1 MTARARRDGISD
13 AIDISSLWHI
23 SPALGSAVTAATQV
37 LVLAAQ
43 RTSQWLRKVHRTMS
57 SAIVIPSSSP
67 PRVFAR
73 SPTSIDSS
81 PKSLPSPSQLFG
93 DGSPSRKRFKSNGVT
108 RDGFTAGFSSAKSLL
123 KSRPGAENVP
133 LRTPAKE
140 KFKTATI
147 IEKRSPRF
155 VLQQLEDKR
164 KDVIT
169 KTEGLP
175 APTSVSSS
183 KQDKDH
189 QKARSTCYPALPP
202 CVQLD
207 GSSDFQRE
215 QALPRRT
222 DWTPTKDSEPG
233 EQDDSGQTGAP
244 MLEQRDLIR
253 SFSFDGIEIQ
263 NRNTDVQGGPA
274 KRKHVDVVGKATP
287 VTAKTDK
294 AVAEHT
300 ASNSSRSAPKKK
312 SKSPVKKTMTITKL
326 ATSHYFGQTESDK
339 ESPITQYLTATQ
351 ARTSEPTHGGRPSV
365 RQPTRKI
372 AAKKGKRRLP
382 SPESALRALNEQ
394 EAVFGFPSQLAR
406 DDVST
411 QKLLPSDPM
420 SPQRTQAISI
430 ESTTPQSVRHTSRS
444 VRTRS
449 LWGAANRDDDNAL
462 LYVDPLDQSETP
474 AMRGAFAGKD
484 VLLEQGQAASSKLAS
499 KATTSPVRSIKQTRK
514 CLSHES
520 PRPSIFDVD
529 DLDSSL
535 IKSNTVSHVPGQA
548 RLVHTASRPA
558 QRNDKPTNDV
568 PGASGGQDAGANPTA
583 PSKPAYDDMSIEEL
597 QAMSN
602 ENGLK
607 QYKRRTRII
616 QELEQH
622 WDKIRNPL
630 SSPPPTPETHGGFL
644 TKVHDVSSRPQPKSK
659 ARKKKADTA
668 KTKASPRKVAKATKQ
683 VRAEKQQDK
692 TPKPKARRTKPKA
705 KAIPDEVVVD
715 IDDAVHTAAS
725 GPSRKTIK
733 AARPPTPPSTLPC
746 AEWEYQYGKGKA
758 IEFMDPESIA
768 SPEHATSSDIQSVSA
783 ADGINTK
790 IRSAIMFESEEASH
804 ADRDHVKDP
813 TWYEKILMYDPIIL
827 EDLTLWLNTRGLR
840 TVHED
845 DEVSAIQV
853 RTWCEANGI
862 CCLWRGGWRG
872 NKAKN
877 AES

>member
-1 MTARARRDGISD
+1 MLT
-13 AIDISSLWHI
+13 
-23 SPALGSAVTAATQV
+23 
-37 LVLAAQ
+37 
-43 RTSQWLRKVHRTMS
+43 
-57 SAIVIPSSSP
+57 AIVIPSSSP

-73 SPTSIDSS
+73 SPTSINSS

-93 DGSPSRKRFKSNGVT
+93 DGSPSRKRFKTSGVT

-133 LRTPAKE
+133 LRTPAKD
-140 KFKTATI
+140 KFKTATTNA
-147 IEKRSPRF
+147 KRSPRF
-155 VLQQLEDKR
+155 VLQQLEDKGR
-164 KDVIT
+164 DVIT
-169 KTEGLP
+169 KTERLP

-183 KQDKDH
+183 KQDRDH
-189 QKARSTCYPALPP
+189 QKARPTCYSALPP

-207 GSSDFQRE
+207 GSSDFQRDR
-215 QALPRRT
+215 ALPRRT

-244 MLEQRDLIR
+244 ALQHRDMIR
-253 SFSFDGIEIQ
+253 SFSFDSIEIQ
-263 NRNTDVQGGPA
+263 NTNTEVRGGPA
-274 KRKHVDVVGKATP
+274 KRKRADRIGKAAP
-287 VTAKTDK
+287 VTVKTDK
-294 AVAEHT
+294 ALAEHN
-300 ASNSSRSAPKKK
+300 ASNTSRSAPKKK
-312 SKSPVKKTMTITKL
+312 SKSPVKKAMTITKL
-326 ATSHYFGQTESDK
+326 ATSHYFGQTDSDK
-339 ESPITQYLTATQ
+339 DSPITQYLTATQ
-351 ARTSEPTHGGRPSV
+351 ARTSEPTDGGRPSV
-365 RQPTRKI
+365 RQPTRKV

-382 SPESALRALNEQ
+382 SPESALRALEEQ

-411 QKLLPSDPM
+411 QKLLPSDPI

-430 ESTTPQSVRHTSRS
+430 ESTTPQSVRHASRS

-462 LYVDPLDQSETP
+462 LYVDTLDQSEAPT
-474 AMRGAFAGKD
+474 MRDAFAGKD
-484 VLLEQGQAASSKLAS
+484 VLLGQGQAISPKLAS
-499 KATTSPVRSIKQTRK
+499 KVATSPVRSIRK
-514 CLSHES
+514 ARECLSHES
-520 PRPSIFDVD
+520 ARPSIFDVD
-529 DLDSSL
+529 ELDSSL
-535 IKSNTVSHVPGQA
+535 IKSNPVSHVSGQA
-548 RLVHTASRPA
+548 RLVHTASSSA
-558 QRNDKPTNDV
+558 QRNDKPTNDIA
-568 PGASGGQDAGANPTA
+568 GASGGKDVGAKPTA

-597 QAMSN
+597 QAISN

-607 QYKRRTRII
+607 QYKRRKRII

-622 WDKIRNPL
+622 WDKIHNPL
-630 SSPPPTPETHGGFL
+630 SSPPPTPETHAGFL
-644 TKVHDVSSRPQPKSK
+644 SKVHDISSRPLPKSK
-659 ARKKKADTA
+659 VRKNKADTA

-683 VRAEKQQDK
+683 KTAEKQRDK

-705 KAIPDEVVVD
+705 KAISDEVVVD
-715 IDDAVHTAAS
+715 IDDAVHMTAS
-725 GPSRKTIK
+725 GPSCKTTQ
-733 AARPPTPPSTLPC
+733 AARPPTPPSTLPS
-746 AEWEYQYGKGKA
+746 AEWEHQYGKGKA

-768 SPEHATSSDIQSVSA
+768 SPEHATSSDMQSVSA
-783 ADGINTK
+783 GDGINAK
-790 IRSAIMFESEEASH
+790 IRSAIMFESEETN

-813 TWYEKILMYDPIIL
+813 TWYEKILQYDPIIL

-853 RTWCEANGI
+853 RTWCETNGI

>member
-1 MTARARRDGISD
+1 MTARIRRDCMQD

-23 SPALGSAVTAATQV
+23 LPALGSAVTAATQV
-37 LVLAAQ
+37 IVLAAL
-43 RTSQWLRKVHRTMS
+43 RTSQWLRKGHRTMS
-57 SAIVIPSSSP
+57 TAIVIPSSSP

-93 DGSPSRKRFKSNGVT
+93 DGSPSRKRFKSSGIT
-108 RDGFTAGFSSAKSLL
+108 RDGFTAGFSCAKSLL

-133 LRTPAKE
+133 LRTPAKD
-140 KFKTATI
+140 KFKTATTNG
-147 IEKRSPRF
+147 KRSPRF
-155 VLQQLEDKR
+155 VLQQLEDKE
-164 KDVIT
+164 KAVIT
-169 KTEGLP
+169 ETDRLQ
-175 APTSVSSS
+175 ASTSVSSS
-183 KQDKDH
+183 KQDQNH
-189 QKARSTCYPALPP
+189 QKARPTCYSALPP

-207 GSSDFQRE
+207 GSSDLPRE

-222 DWTPTKDSEPG
+222 DWTPTKDSDPG

-244 MLEQRDLIR
+244 MLQQRDVIR
-253 SFSFDGIEIQ
+253 SFSFDGIEIK
-263 NRNTDVQGGPA
+263 NKNAKVQGGPA
-274 KRKHVDVVGKATP
+274 KRKRVDIIGKATP

-294 AVAEHT
+294 ALAEHKVPKT
-300 ASNSSRSAPKKK
+300 SRSAPKKK

-339 ESPITQYLTATQ
+339 ELPMTQYLTATQ
-351 ARTSEPTHGGRPSV
+351 ARTSEPTDGGRPSV
-365 RQPTRKI
+365 RQPTRMA

-382 SPESALRALNEQ
+382 SLESALRALDEQ

-411 QKLLPSDPM
+411 QKLLPSDPI
-420 SPQRTQAISI
+420 SPERTQAISI

-444 VRTRS
+444 IRTRS

-462 LYVDPLDQSETP
+462 LYVDTLDQFETP
-474 AMRGAFAGKD
+474 TMRDAFAGKD
-484 VLLEQGQAASSKLAS
+484 VLLEQGPAASSKLAS
-499 KATTSPVRSIKQTRK
+499 RATTSPIRSIKQSRER
-514 CLSHES
+514 LSHES
-520 PRPSIFDVD
+520 ARPSIFDVD

-535 IKSNTVSHVPGQA
+535 LKPSTVSHVPGQA
-548 RLVHTASRPA
+548 RLVHTASSA
-558 QRNDKPTNDV
+558 LQRNDKPTNDIAD
-568 PGASGGQDAGANPTA
+568 ASGGNDVGAKPTA

-607 QYKRRTRII
+607 QYKRRKRII

-622 WDKIRNPL
+622 WDKIHNPL
-630 SSPPPTPETHGGFL
+630 SSSPPTPETHGGFL
-644 TKVHDVSSRPQPKSK
+644 SKVHDISSRPQPKSK
-659 ARKKKADTA
+659 VRKKKADTA
-668 KTKASPRKVAKATKQ
+668 KMNASPRKVANATKE
-683 VRAEKQQDK
+683 VAAEKQQDK
-692 TPKPKARRTKPKA
+692 ARKPKARRTKSKA
-705 KAIPDEVVVD
+705 KAVSDEVVVD
-715 IDDAVHTAAS
+715 IDDAVHMAAS
-725 GPSRKTIK
+725 GPSRKRTP
-733 AARPPTPPSTLPC
+733 AARPPTPPSTP
-746 AEWEYQYGKGKA
+746 EHQYGKGKTVG
-758 IEFMDPESIA
+758 FMDPESIV

-783 ADGINTK
+783 GDNINAK
-790 IRSAIMFESEEASH
+790 IRSAIMFESEETNG
-804 ADRDHVKDP
+804 DRDHVNDP
-813 TWYEKILMYDPIIL
+813 TWYEKMLMYDPIIL

-845 DEVSAIQV
+845 DEVGAIQV

-872 NKAKN
+872 DKAKN